1 MFDCQ
6 VYINIILIIYINAF
20 ICRSNSQSNA
30 PSSGGSVE
38 NGPSTGLSSSRKSK
52 SIDRIPRLPDRKDG
66 TARARA
72 TWRVPNRRQSEL
84 LRSSHHHH
92 HENKSPRTRSDGE
105 VDVRDVTLLF
115 QLRSHACLQ
124 LVKYF

>member
-1 MFDCQ
+1 M
-6 VYINIILIIYINAF
+6 
-20 ICRSNSQSNA
+20 
-30 PSSGGSVE
+30 E

-115 QLRSHACLQ
+115 QLRSLHMHACNL
-124 LVKYF
+124 LNIFRFHPSKKHIISRDTLLW